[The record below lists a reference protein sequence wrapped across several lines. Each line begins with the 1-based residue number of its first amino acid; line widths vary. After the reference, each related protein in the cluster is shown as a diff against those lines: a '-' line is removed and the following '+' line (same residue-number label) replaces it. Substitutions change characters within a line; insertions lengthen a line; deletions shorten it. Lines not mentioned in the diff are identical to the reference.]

1 LDRATF
7 SNITEQM
14 RSMYRDT
21 MAPKLKLIES
31 TLETELRDGRF
42 GRDGE
47 PDFGGNVYAEFLMD
61 EVLRG
66 DFEQR
71 SAAKATAI
79 QTGQMTPAEAREME
93 NLPFIEGSDRLYI
106 NSAVVPLDQAEAIP
120 TRGIPTTAVR
130 TVMGR
135 LSRQADVSEVDPTAL
150 VAGLNGAGD
159 LVLAELEAAQMAG
172 LTIAQLRDRI
182 RSMEAS

>member
-1 LDRATF
+1 
-7 SNITEQM
+7 
-14 RSMYRDT
+14 
-21 MAPKLKLIES
+21 
-31 TLETELRDGRF
+31 
-42 GRDGE
+42 
-47 PDFGGNVYAEFLMD
+47 
-61 EVLRG
+61 
-66 DFEQR
+66 
-71 SAAKATAI
+71 
-79 QTGQMTPAEAREME
+79 MTPAEAREME